1 MLKIIDTNYA
11 LRYLIQDDYNL
22 AVKAKEVLDEGV
34 YILPESIVEIV
45 YVLSKVY
52 KTERRDIYFAITDL
66 LQDVDMIDKQIY
78 ENAVKI
84 YGNTKLDYVDCVLIA
99 RNKMFNDKIYTFDN
113 RLNKVLYNNINLDK
127 ITFM

>member
-66 LQDVDMIDKQIY
+66 LQDVDMIDKQLY